1 MGEAP
6 HKKYLNDWFTG
17 KWPGS
22 PSRGELYND
31 SEVLRD
37 ARLCGTTASLCGIES
52 ALYEGDEEALKRG
65 IAADLMLH
73 AWMLTL
79 KGIPVIY
86 SGDEIGMLNDYD
98 YHNDPKKWA
107 DSRYIHRGD
116 FRWDMAEQRNDETS
130 VTGILFHEITRLSK
144 IKKENEVFHSDAHLY
159 CFDTGDRRVLGVKR
173 EYNGETLLGL
183 FNFSEEHCRTE
194 IESADWHDLTEPDR
208 NYIRGES
215 KTTEY
220 WIEPYGFRWFVK

>member
-1 MGEAP
+1 
-6 HKKYLNDWFTG
+6 
-17 KWPGS
+17 
-22 PSRGELYND
+22 
-31 SEVLRD
+31 
-37 ARLCGTTASLCGIES
+37 
-52 ALYEGDEEALKRG
+52 
-65 IAADLMLH
+65 
-73 AWMLTL
+73 MLTL